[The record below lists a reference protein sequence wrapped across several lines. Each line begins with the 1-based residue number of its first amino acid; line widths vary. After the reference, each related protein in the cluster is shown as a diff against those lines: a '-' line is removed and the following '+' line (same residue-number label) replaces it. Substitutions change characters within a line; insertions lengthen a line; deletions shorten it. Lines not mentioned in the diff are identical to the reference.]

1 MNAMQKLTFYIQT
14 LLLFICKKNH
24 VNKRAKWLKQEKK
37 LAFVLWQGHL
47 QALCSFQAWSQIL
60 QLESNLPGN
69 CASVIIGLFSFSPK
83 ILRGVDLVTMYLQ
96 HCRGEG
102 VRCCLFFQQ
111 QFHNSNAP
119 CLPQEFVLPPR
130 NCEKCA
136 NQLVRLTKVVC
147 FALCLEVHIFMYPMS
162 RTQQFVNY

>member
-1 MNAMQKLTFYIQT
+1 MQKLTFYIQT

-69 CASVIIGLFSFSPK
+69 CASVIIGLFSFFSKNPAWSWPCDHV
-83 ILRGVDLVTMYLQ
+83 LTTLQ
-96 HCRGEG
+96 GGGGE
-102 VRCCLFFQQ
+102 VLSFLSATISQFQC
-111 QFHNSNAP
+111 P
-119 CLPQEFVLPPR
+119 LPPSR
-130 NCEKCA
+130 ICFTSQELREVCKPVSKAYQGCVLCA
-136 NQLVRLTKVVC
+136 VSWSAHFHVSHEQDTAVC
-147 FALCLEVHIFMYPMS
+147 
-162 RTQQFVNY
+162 